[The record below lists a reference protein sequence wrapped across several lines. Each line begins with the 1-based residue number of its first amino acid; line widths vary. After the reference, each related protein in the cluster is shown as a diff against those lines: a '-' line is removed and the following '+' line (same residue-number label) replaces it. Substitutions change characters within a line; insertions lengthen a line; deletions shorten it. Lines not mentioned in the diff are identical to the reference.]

1 MTHLDELEF
10 RLGWYTA
17 ALKDCTTRLDDL
29 CNRPRDIDDTEPDSF
44 FSFQRSLG
52 EEIECL
58 ERKLKDVRIQIEDAK
73 GTPEEASERRRQR
86 IHGRMLAN

>member
-17 ALKDCTTRLDDL
+17 ALKDCATRWNDL
-29 CNRPRDIDDTEPDSF
+29 RNRPYDADDTEPVSILEL
-44 FSFQRSLG
+44 QRSLG

-58 ERKLKDVRIQIEDAK
+58 ERKLRDVQIQIEDAK
-73 GTPEEASERRRQR
+73 GTPEEAGERRRQR
-86 IHGRMLAN
+86 IHGRMFAN